1 MADRTPERTPS
12 GRAHGEHGDG
22 DWPRHHP
29 LPDGGRVYID
39 RPLPFLVAHRSDG
52 TPHSLA
58 RRVAAISPASL
69 LWTAGEEDAVLAD
82 CVRGVVAAQL
92 EQCPHLLVIGLHDLA
107 GDDSLGEDSARLEP
121 FRFAVGCSHDPA
133 AQAAAGE
140 LGAALA
146 GLRIDLRAPGIE
158 RVEVPEPRALPAGL
172 PEDGARISKL
182 TLGLPRIHLA
192 PGGDGGIYPQVFHE
206 LETRVFDA
214 LLRAAAAFVA
224 TGTHGPA
231 PQHRSLGRSRYIE
244 AAVVADRELA
254 RISRSFD
261 FLLGVSPIDTIEQ
274 FERSHGHPAPE
285 PRFRYRPLTVD
296 PALAKRALH
305 AIDLRAVEDPVL
317 ETLFQQKRQEL
328 DLQLGLLQCRNTPAF
343 RHGSVM
349 LYGAVE
355 SVLLDDARGILEHVS
370 EPPEDGA
377 DMVDAREVGDAAQ
390 RMIADYRHKVPVFK
404 AEVCLREDLAPGLMV
419 SGNSVLV
426 STATRMRRARLDAL
440 LQHEVGVHVLTCIN
454 GSQQGLGIFGAG
466 LAGYEGVQEGLGVF
480 AEYLV
485 GGLTPARLRLLAARV
500 VVVDAMLAGAGF
512 GDCHRRLVEDHGFAA
527 RTAFTIVARVFRSG
541 GLAKDAIYLRGL
553 RQVFAFVAGGRDLDP
568 FWLGKIA
575 EAHVPMVEEL
585 QARGILRPPAAIPA
599 FLARPD
605 ARARIARIRAGG
617 AFLDHLQDPAPC

>member
-1 MADRTPERTPS
+1 MADRTPARSAAPDRS
-12 GRAHGEHGDG
+12 DDG
-22 DWPRHHP
+22 PRHHV
-29 LPDGGRVYID
+29 LPDGGRVYVD
-39 RPLPFLVAHRSDG
+39 RPLPFLVAHRSDD
-52 TPHSLA
+52 TAHSLA
-58 RRVAAISPASL
+58 RRVAAISPASI
-69 LWTAGEEDAVLAD
+69 LWSAGDGDAGVAD
-82 CVRGVVAAQL
+82 CVRSVVARQL
-92 EQCPHLLVIGLHDLA
+92 EDCPRLLVVGLHDLA
-107 GDDSLGEDSARLEP
+107 GDDSLDEDSARLEP
-121 FRFAVGCSHDPA
+121 FRFTIGCSRDPA

-140 LGAALA
+140 LAAALA
-146 GLRIDLRAPGIE
+146 GLCIDLREPRIE
-158 RVEVPEPRALPAGL
+158 RLDDADSRALPAGL
-172 PEDGARISKL
+172 PDDAARLSRL
-182 TLGLPRIHLA
+182 TLGLPRIHLV
-192 PGGDGGIYPQVFHE
+192 PGGHGGIYPQVFHE

-214 LLRAAAAFVA
+214 LLRAAATFVA
-224 TGTHGPA
+224 AGSGRPA

-261 FLLGVSPIDTIEQ
+261 FLLGVSPIDTVEQ
-274 FERSHGHPAPE
+274 FERCRGQAAPE

-328 DLQLGLLQCRNTPAF
+328 DLQLTLLQCRNTPAF

-355 SVLLDDARGILEHVS
+355 PALLADAHGILARVA
-370 EPPEDGA
+370 EPPAGDPEMVGA
-377 DMVDAREVGDAAQ
+377 HEVGDAAQ
-390 RMIADYRHKVPVFK
+390 RMIARYRHKVPVFK
-404 AEVCLREDLAPGLMV
+404 ADVCLREDLAPGLMV

-454 GSQQGLGIFGAG
+454 GGQQGLGIFGAG

-500 VVVDAMLAGAGF
+500 LVVDAMLAGAAF
-512 GDCHRRLVEDHGFAA
+512 GECQRLLVGEHGFAA
-527 RTAFTIVARVFRSG
+527 RTAFTIIARVFRSG

-553 RQVFAFVAGGRDLDP
+553 RQVFAFVAAGRELDP

-585 QARGILRPPAAIPA
+585 QARGILRAPAATPE
-599 FLARPD
+599 FLTRPE